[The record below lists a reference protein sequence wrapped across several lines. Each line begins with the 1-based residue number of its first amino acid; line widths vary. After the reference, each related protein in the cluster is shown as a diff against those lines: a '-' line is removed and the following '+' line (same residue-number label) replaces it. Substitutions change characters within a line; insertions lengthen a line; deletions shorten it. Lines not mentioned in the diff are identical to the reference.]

1 MDEAGDSTFPNWPE
15 LRRLFTYDELVG
27 KVLQGRYEVVRR
39 LGAGGM
45 GVVFLARHVHLD
57 KLFALKI
64 ISARYLDEPEIGRR
78 FLLEAQ
84 AASKIDHPN
93 VVGITDFGPPEA
105 GPTFFVMEYLEGED
119 LARTLAREGPLAWPR
134 ALHIVTQ
141 IARALAAA
149 HQRGVV
155 HRDIKPQNCLRVGRD
170 GDPDFI
176 KVLDF
181 GLAKIL
187 SGTHKSTWTVG
198 GSPGYIAPEIYRGG
212 RTDHRVDI
220 FALGVVLHTLLLGR
234 LPAQAPSDVELPP
247 HAPVLHTADLP
258 APLRAVIDRATAEDP
273 ERRHPSADALLA
285 ALADARAALESPSV
299 HALEDMPDRPR
310 ARPARRGLLLAAS
323 LGGALAVAAAVVST
337 REASGDAAG
346 PTLTAT
352 AADPAP
358 TPASAIARSDDPAT
372 TAAPATPL
380 SPAGAVPEG
389 PAPAVPIAPA
399 SAVAPDIPAPVES
412 LAPGPAGDSAAPTP
426 SATRAA
432 GPAAGA
438 RESALTAPGAKDMFE
453 QTLPK
458 APVASTSHR
467 PPQPLA
473 PFDPA
478 AARAQ
483 LERRA
488 ADVRACKADS
498 SFRTMTATVRL
509 AGTVTVSPRGKATV
523 ALPPGYDVSPCL
535 ERLVAGTRFR
545 PSLDGGEFA
554 FTFLL

>member
-27 KVLQGRYEVVRR
+27 KVLQGRYEVVKR

-134 ALHIVTQ
+134 ALHITTQ

-187 SGTHKSTWTVG
+187 SGTNKSTWTVG

-220 FALGVVLHTLLLGR
+220 YALGVVLHTLLLGR
-234 LPAQAPSDVELPP
+234 LPAQKPSDVELPP
-247 HAPVLHTADLP
+247 QAPVLHPGDLP
-258 APLRAVIDRATAEDP
+258 APLRAVIERATAEDP
-273 ERRHPSADALLA
+273 ERRYPSADALLA
-285 ALADARAALESPSV
+285 ALAGARAALESPPA
-299 HALEDMPDRPR
+299 HAASKDMPERPR
-310 ARPARRGLLLAAS
+310 PRPARRGLLVAAS
-323 LGGALAVAAAVVST
+323 LGGALATALAVALT
-337 REASGDAAG
+337 REAAGDAVEPVPAEV
-346 PTLTAT
+346 
-352 AADPAP
+352 AAPSGTVAPSVPASSPAEPLPPPDPAP
-358 TPASAIARSDDPAT
+358 APAEPHDVASAAPPTPPASAPD
-372 TAAPATPL
+372 
-380 SPAGAVPEG
+380 SPALEDMSDSTFPRAPVPEASPSRPPK
-389 PAPAVPIAPA
+389 PAP
-399 SAVAPDIPAPVES
+399 
-412 LAPGPAGDSAAPTP
+412 
-426 SATRAA
+426 
-432 GPAAGA
+432 
-438 RESALTAPGAKDMFE
+438 
-453 QTLPK
+453 
-458 APVASTSHR
+458 
-467 PPQPLA
+467 

-478 AARAQ
+478 AARAV
-483 LERRA
+483 LERRT

-498 SFRTMTATVRL
+498 SFRNMAATVRL

-523 ALPPGYDVSPCL
+523 ALPAGYDVSPCL
-535 ERLVAGTRFR
+535 ERLVARLRFR
-545 PSLDGGEFA
+545 PSADGGEFA
-554 FTFLL
+554 YTFLL